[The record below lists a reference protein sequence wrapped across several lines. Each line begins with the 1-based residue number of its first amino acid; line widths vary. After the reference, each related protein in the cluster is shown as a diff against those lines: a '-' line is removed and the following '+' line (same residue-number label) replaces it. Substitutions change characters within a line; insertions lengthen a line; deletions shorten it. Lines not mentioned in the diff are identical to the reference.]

1 MQLKFLIIRID
12 VFLEKRKTRIHVGYL
27 KKENEQFVF
36 TYNEKY
42 LRAQNIIPFGP
53 EFPLTKKQFKS
64 KSLFASFEDRIPSK
78 KNPAYSEYCQAMKID
93 LMEDN
98 PLVLLSTIGKRGPS
112 SFVFEPIY
120 ERLFTIQDVLDFRKL
135 LKFTTREFAHIFEIS
150 QASLNAL
157 ERKRSSGKDLLKR
170 LEILVRFPS
179 VALYFLIINGGILS
193 FNKWQNAATVLKKA
207 KNFNIFQ
214 YKHLKH

>member
-1 MQLKFLIIRID
+1 MQLKFLIIGID

-36 TYNEKY
+36 IYNDHY
-42 LRAQNIIPFGP
+42 LRAQNIIPLGP

-78 KNPAYSEYCQAMKID
+78 ENPAYSEYCQAMKID
-93 LMEDN
+93 PMEDN

-135 LKFTTREFAHIFEIS
+135 LKLTTREFAHIFEIS

-170 LEILVRFPS
+170 LEIFVRFPT

-193 FNKWQNAATVLKKA
+193 FNKWQNAATVLKKI
-207 KNFNIFQ
+207 KSFNIFQ
-214 YKHLKH
+214 YNHLNH